1 MPTPYARAVAVIATL
16 PAHMLLFCSRSQ
28 SVACRGKGMLG
39 HGGQGNQPSP
49 LPTGPTRGVHTCPN
63 MHWAKAGARSRVVKT
78 GWGKRVVLAMGDLHF
93 SNEGQMPVSTARD
106 REARTLTRVERA
118 AGVLFNAGSTGRWG
132 MVCVRGDLTDE
143 AGMR

>member
-1 MPTPYARAVAVIATL
+1 MGGKVSNPHPYPLGQHVVCIPAPTCIGLRLGRAARA
-16 PAHMLLFCSRSQ
+16 
-28 SVACRGKGMLG
+28 
-39 HGGQGNQPSP
+39 
-49 LPTGPTRGVHTCPN
+49 
-63 MHWAKAGARSRVVKT
+63 KT

-118 AGVLFNAGSTGRWG
+118 AGVLFNAGTTDRWG
-132 MVCVRGDLTDE
+132 MVCVPGCLTDE